1 MEGEYTGNV
10 GCSGMT
16 VPSTAGPSGQSKPR
30 LVHEAL
36 FYTSEAD
43 YLAGCLPFVREGVAS
58 GEPTLVAVP
67 EPNLG
72 LLRGEFGDEVRFVD
86 MSVAGRNPG
95 RIIPAVLHAFT
106 SEHPDKPTRIVG
118 EPIWPGRSEIEYV
131 PCVQHEALIN
141 LALANENV
149 SVLCPYDAR
158 ELSPVQLLDATRTH
172 PVLLDG
178 ARRWHSPGYTDP
190 VDVVEAY
197 NQPLAEPPPEAEVLI
212 FDASV
217 GPRRVRRF
225 VHDCAELA
233 GMSPERLADLRVA
246 VHELAL
252 NTIIHTGQSGILTI
266 WREDGGVVCDVTDSG
281 KITDPLVGRRPPA
294 IYDGVGYGLYL
305 VNVLCDLVEIH
316 RLPNGTSIRVHVS
329 L

>member
-1 MEGEYTGNV
+1 
-10 GCSGMT
+10 MT
-16 VPSTAGPSGQSKPR
+16 VPSLAGPSKDGPARPR

-43 YLAGCLPFVREGVAS
+43 FLAGCLPFVREGLAS
-58 GEPTLVAVP
+58 DEPTLVAVP

-72 LLRGEFGDEVRFVD
+72 LLRAELGGDVRYAD

-95 RIIPAVLHAFT
+95 RIIPAVLHAFVD
-106 SEHPDKPTRIVG
+106 EHAGRPTRIIG
-118 EPIWPGRSEIEYV
+118 EPIWPGRTGTEYP

-141 LALANENV
+141 LALADEDV
-149 SVLCPYDAR
+149 AILCPYDAR
-158 ELSPVQLLDATRTH
+158 ALSPVQLLDATRTH

-178 ARRWHSPGYTDP
+178 NRRWHSPGYTDP
-190 VDVVEAY
+190 VDVVDAY
-197 NQPLAEPPPEAEVLI
+197 NQPLSEPPPDAEVLI

-217 GPRRVRRF
+217 GPRNVRRF

-233 GMSPERLADLRVA
+233 GMSPGRLADLRVA

-266 WREDGGVVCDVTDSG
+266 WRADGGVVCDVTDSG
-281 KITDPLVGRRPPA
+281 KISDPLVGRRPPA
-294 IYDGVGYGLYL
+294 AYDGFGYGLYL
-305 VNVLCDLVEIH
+305 VNLLCDLVELH
-316 RLPNGTSIRVHVS
+316 RQPNGTSIRVHVG